1 VSKQVASTA
10 ARQRQ
15 TQTQTLLMQ
24 VPAPNFPWATHENT
38 QLAVHA
44 LPSHV
49 GGGPEQ
55 LPPTHAE
62 PPPQSASVQHAK
74 AQTQLFACL
83 V

>member
-1 VSKQVASTA
+1 MSNPVASTA

-15 TQTQTLLMQ
+15 TQMQELLMQ

-49 GGGPEQ
+49 GGGAEQ

-62 PPPQSASVQHAK
+62 PPPQSASVQHAEE
-74 AQTQLFACL
+74 QTQLFPCL